1 MTFFFF
7 HYSSANLHLP
17 KLSISETYDLKSV
30 LGDVGITEVFS
41 DRADLSGITK
51 EQPLKVSKVSVSL
64 TSVGQ
69 NACGATALGR
79 G

>member
-1 MTFFFF
+1 MDSAGKMT
-7 HYSSANLHLP
+7 
-17 KLSISETYDLKSV
+17 ISETYDLKTV

-41 DRADLSGITK
+41 NAADLSGVTK

-64 TSVGQ
+64 ASVGQ
-69 NACGATALGR
+69 HACRATALGR